1 MNHSPY
7 ISWKYSEMVTDPILN
22 NKPFSDMFDD
32 VFIERGYGSFYEIK
46 DGDNFVMDV
55 LRNIYSE
62 NISIDEKIDKGFD
75 YIKRVLSD
83 SKEKTR

>member
-1 MNHSPY
+1 
-7 ISWKYSEMVTDPILN
+7 
-22 NKPFSDMFDD
+22 
-32 VFIERGYGSFYEIK
+32 
-46 DGDNFVMDV
+46 MDV